1 MTDRSS
7 SSIGIGFR
15 SLLLILFIGLK
26 LTGFITWSWIW
37 VLSPIWISAISAIVL
52 YLFSLLFN
60 SIANYLENNS

>member
-37 VLSPIWISAISAIVL
+37 VLSPIWISAIAAIVL